1 MDESIIECPKCKE
14 NILISD
20 ILKFDDANNLTNK
33 NIGFFLWYPWLWG
46 WPWWGWG
53 WRWRYYRFGSSSKE
67 MKKIEIDSITKSQF
81 QNYKKK
87 NGVQNTSISPSID
100 PTQTKVM
107 KTIATPEGKKYSCI
121 WNNKMNKADCDHYI
135 DSNNLIAWIEFGYQ
149 KGEPLCPQCKK
160 EE

>member
-53 WRWRYYRFGSSSKE
+53 WRWRYYRFN
-67 MKKIEIDSITKSQF
+67 D
-81 QNYKKK
+81 
-87 NGVQNTSISPSID
+87 
-100 PTQTKVM
+100 
-107 KTIATPEGKKYSCI
+107 
-121 WNNKMNKADCDHYI
+121 
-135 DSNNLIAWIEFGYQ
+135 EFIIVG
-149 KGEPLCPQCKK
+149 
-160 EE
+160 

>member
-1 MDESIIECPKCKE
+1 MDSASVQCPNCEKK
-14 NILISD
+14 LTISD
-20 ILKFDDANNLTNK
+20 ILKPDDAKDLTDNK
-33 NIGFFLWYPWLWG
+33 NIGFFFWWWWWRPYYYYPYW
-46 WPWWGWG
+46 
-53 WRWRYYRFGSSSKE
+53 YYRFGSSSKE
-67 MKKIEIDSITKSQF
+67 MKKIEIDNITKSQF

-100 PTQTKVM
+100 STQTKVM

-121 WNNKMNKADCDHYI
+121 WNNKTNKADCDHYI
-135 DSNNLIAWIEFGYQ
+135 DSNNLIAWIQYGYQ